1 MPILPSN
8 IIVENISKTKDI
20 NDLEDLVKQEW
31 IESLNR
37 DIQDIEDIEMKV
49 KPGNKMHGTS
59 KPINK
64 ETIKGELLKAK
75 RNKGGKKSLFCDRCT
90 FAARRNSDLEQHIR
104 QHHDKIKL
112 ACDQCMYKTFYTHI
126 LRSHIQNVHVGI
138 PLSCTGFSSGWSL
151 FRTIGVFLPIS
162 QIRDSAQVL
171 ACQGVTLVVIVT
183 SEMMIRFTFTSW
195 YIFIICYPILVSVL
209 PPGSLG

>member
-1 MPILPSN
+1 MSCFTSWKSASDDFDFGQQPSLDLPTDGIKQDGQKMPKLPTN
-8 IIVENISKTKDI
+8 IIVENRSKTKDI
-20 NDLEDLVKQEW
+20 KDLEDLVKQEL

-37 DIQDIEDIEMKV
+37 DIQDIEDIEMKA
-49 KPGNKMHGTS
+49 KPGDKMHGTS

-126 LRSHIQNVHVGI
+126 LRRHIQIVHDGI
-138 PLSCTGFSSGWSL
+138 PLSC
-151 FRTIGVFLPIS
+151 S
-162 QIRDSAQVL
+162 QCDFKVNK
-171 ACQGVTLVVIVT
+171 
-183 SEMMIRFTFTSW
+183 
-195 YIFIICYPILVSVL
+195 
-209 PPGSLG
+209 LG